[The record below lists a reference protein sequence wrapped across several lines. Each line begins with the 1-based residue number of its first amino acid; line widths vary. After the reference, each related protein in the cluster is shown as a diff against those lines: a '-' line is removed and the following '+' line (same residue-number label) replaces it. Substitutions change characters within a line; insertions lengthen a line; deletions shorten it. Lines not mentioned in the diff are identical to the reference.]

1 MTPRARP
8 SRRTAALSGLT
19 LLWLVLSAVPAL
31 ADNCGTP
38 ADCFGQVGSFNLA
51 ALGLLGLAAGSLL
64 LDFVPVVGTAKGVV
78 EAILGRDLLTGEKLS
93 WWERGLGVLP
103 VVGGVAAI
111 AGVARAADR
120 AADLGGAAGDV
131 RRAADAVGDVPP
143 PRAPRAPHPAPHP
156 GLDDY
161 TGPGYDTIN
170 RYLRGQGGYT
180 ADEATALQSRAD
192 RVSQELARL
201 PPVPGTTYRGT
212 YLSAEQAARYE
223 PGRVVTERAF
233 TSTST
238 DPQVAEQFTDNA
250 YFIVRGQSGRDVAPF
265 SQLGHESEILYDQ
278 GTRFRVITKTWDA
291 DLGRWL
297 ITLREVPA

>member
-1 MTPRARP
+1 MTPRTGL
-8 SRRTAALSGLT
+8 SRRTATLLGLT
-19 LLWLVLSAVPAL
+19 VLWLVLSAVPAL

-51 ALGLLGLAAGSLL
+51 TLGLLGLAAGSLL

-93 WWERGLGVLP
+93 WWERGLGVVP
-103 VVGGVAAI
+103 VVGGVAAL

-120 AADLGGAAGDV
+120 AADLGGVAGDV
-131 RRAADAVGDVPP
+131 RRAGDAVGDVRP
-143 PRAPRAPHPAPHP
+143 PRVPDLPAHP

-161 TGPGYDTIN
+161 TGPGYDAIN
-170 RYLRGQGGYT
+170 RYLRGPGGYT
-180 ADEATALQSRAD
+180 ADDAAALQSRAD
-192 RVSQELARL
+192 RVSQDLARL

-212 YLSAEQAARYE
+212 YLSPEQAARYE

-238 DPQVAEQFTDNA
+238 DPLVAEQFTDNA
-250 YFIVRGQSGRDVAPF
+250 YFVVRGQSGRDVAAF
-265 SQLGHESEILYDQ
+265 SQLGHEAEILYDQ
-278 GTRFRVITKTWDA
+278 GTRFRVISKTWDA

-297 ITLREVPA
+297 IALREVPA